1 MELPHNAVGAEGAE
15 SIVAE
20 WPRLHNQQMAANA
33 SWSWERAITPEVSV
47 PGYTQVVISPLG
59 A

>member
-1 MELPHNAVGAEGAE
+1 MELPRNAACAEEAE
-15 SIVAE
+15 PIVAE
-20 WPRLHNQQMAANA
+20 RPRLHNQQMATNA

-47 PGYTQVVISPLG
+47 PGYTQVVISPPE